1 MELDSGKPGKGDQ
14 SQTKKKGTEEQFKQ
28 RGGVIDIEHYTDMV
42 LKLLQNGTKWRP
54 SWCMLSFCLSFCF
67 VFVKLLDSGYLC
79 VSSYHQPYWCRHFS
93 EIASTTSQR
102 SISHLVVYIYGRHGY
117 RLPVFQKHTYI
128 YNVHLNHTLSTLNPT
143 NHTSAGR
150 EKSKQNPYYTNHTL
164 V

>member
-67 VFVKLLDSGYLC
+67 VFVKFLDSGYLLY
-79 VSSYHQPYWCRHFS
+79 VSLV
-93 EIASTTSQR
+93 T
-102 SISHLVVYIYGRHGY
+102 ISHIGVDIFL
-117 RLPVFQKHTYI
+117 RLLLPPASVLYLI
-128 YNVHLNHTLSTLNPT
+128 
-143 NHTSAGR
+143 
-150 EKSKQNPYYTNHTL
+150 
-164 V
+164 